1 MEPGGYRFKHQNT
14 AERLEA
20 QAPQIEKVSLL
31 FTIILNKNTGK
42 NLFFPYKL

>member
-1 MEPGGYRFKHQNT
+1 MKLGYYRFKHQNT

-31 FTIILNKNTGK
+31 FAIILNKNTGK
-42 NLFFPYKL
+42 KPFFPL